1 MVRSSCAARPAAGT
15 GPGDVDGFPRMLGL
29 PVNVYLTVGRGGAL
43 ASLGIAIAASFL
55 DRGIASY
62 VCLASANDTG
72 SRAQLAKER
81 GHRGRPHDLEKEG
94 YWGKPLGDLRA
105 VSHHSWMAARHMK
118 EYGTTSRQLGS
129 IAVQTRAWA
138 NKNPEARMYAKTM
151 TIEDHQQSPVIVDP
165 YHLFDVSLTTDSAI
179 AFVLTTED
187 RARDLPRPPVQVL
200 GLGFAEIAAELW
212 WEKKNYTHMAVPGP
226 GIWPSRRPAFRW
238 TTSTRPCCTTA
249 SPQRCCSSSRTTA
262 GARRARAAR
271 SRLAARSGPGGSI
284 PVNTSGGL
292 LSAYHHEDLT
302 GFAEAVRQLR
312 GEAGDRQLEG
322 CETVLFSSHG
332 GEMLS
337 PGMCSIHATTV
348 LGTGR

>member
-1 MVRSSCAARPAAGT
+1 
-15 GPGDVDGFPRMLGL
+15 
-29 PVNVYLTVGRGGAL
+29 VNVYLTVGRGGAL

-55 DRGIASY
+55 DRGIAQY

-94 YWGKPLGDLRA
+94 YWGKPVGDLRA

-118 EYGTTSRQLGS
+118 EFGTTSRQLGA

-138 NKNPEARMYAKTM
+138 NQNPEAKMHHKTM
-151 TIEDHQQSPVIVDP
+151 TVEDHQASPVIADP

-187 RARDLPRPPVQVL
+187 RARALARTPVQVL
-200 GLGFAEIAAELW
+200 GLGFAEVAAELW
-212 WEKKNYTHMAVPGP
+212 WEKKNYTHMAVPKARDMAFGQAGVNLDDIDAAMLYDCFTAETLFQLEDYGWCKKGEGGP
-226 GIWPSRRPAFRW
+226 FAES
-238 TTSTRPCCTTA
+238 
-249 SPQRCCSSSRTTA
+249 
-262 GARRARAAR
+262 GAI
-271 SRLAARSGPGGSI
+271 GPGGSI

-312 GEAGDRQLEG
+312 GEAGRRQLDR